1 MYKITTMQKFI
12 WVLGYVVFIIF
23 FLGVLFMFSNTG
35 TSLFTFGFFLF
46 ALMFVFLLIVFSFI
60 FLKKA
65 SAFHSIIYLL
75 FCTSIFAMISGLASR
90 YFIAASPFS
99 PYRHYMDFC
108 FNVFFSGLILMITLL
123 ISILVYIAFFKKEKD
138 FVG

>member
-1 MYKITTMQKFI
+1 MQKFI
-12 WVLGYVVFIIF
+12 WILGYVVFIIF

-60 FLKKA
+60 FLKK
-65 SAFHSIIYLL
+65 SSTMQSIIYLL
-75 FCTSIFAMISGLASR
+75 FCTSIFAMISGLGAR
-90 YFIAASPFS
+90 YFIGAMPFS

-108 FNVFFSGLILMITLL
+108 FNVFFSGLILMIILL
-123 ISILVYIAFFKKEKD
+123 ISIIFYLIFFKKEKD
-138 FVG
+138 FL